1 MTKPARILVID
12 DDPIIR
18 MLASSA
24 LRDVGHQVTEAD
36 SAEAAIELLDA
47 LRPQLILLDLL
58 MPGMGGLAFC
68 ARLRARR
75 DERPQALRFGRRRG

>member
-47 LRPQLILLDLL
+47 LRP
-58 MPGMGGLAFC
+58 
-68 ARLRARR
+68 
-75 DERPQALRFGRRRG
+75 